1 MKKLNEKEIRY
12 ISIIFV
18 DIVILVS
25 CIPFLMNLLNST
37 FPHTTRKYLI
47 STQQI
52 SDFNEQFECFK
63 GTQTS
68 SQVSLLIDRLL
79 ENSGTYNNDPQNVPA
94 VYFGNSSKPIS
105 YDSDQSNI
113 ESLHTYVSSL
123 TKLKSELEDTTYN
136 VSFRYNTSGIIS
148 AVIINITPNGE
159 FNYNGGLNE

>member
-79 ENSGTYNNDPQNVPA
+79 ENSGTYNNDPQ
-94 VYFGNSSKPIS
+94 
-105 YDSDQSNI
+105 I
-113 ESLHTYVSSL
+113 ESLHIYVSSL